1 MPESFTI
8 IRSNPRWGHTTGCY
22 TTQNV
27 SVRGSDEAYYA
38 WKANPYITKDDKKE
52 LLRRK
57 SVAISKLNDLKDI
70 ANKAQG
76 HWEKFGLKIQ
86 EIDIECQKKCLADL
100 DGDGTCPRAANCVLE
115 ETRPY
120 MHMRSTGQQL
130 LNELGAKRLDAFREC
145 DFLMVNAPDAVTAK
159 QMCHQKLKAFEHIRE
174 VSDVISKYNRLIS
187 DARSRARKAKDAFLG
202 SVQNLLQG
210 FIDAIIALM
219 GIIKEGFKILIASL
233 EPILKLTS
241 AASSFFIEHPNAILV
256 VGGVVGLG
264 VLAFV
269 ARPYIGILSAV
280 IGR

>member
-1 MPESFTI
+1 MPGSFTI

-27 SVRGSDEAYYA
+27 SVRSSDEAYHA

-57 SVAISKLNDLKDI
+57 SVAISKLDDLKST
-70 ANKAQG
+70 ANRAQN

-86 EIDIECQKKCLADL
+86 EIDAKCQEKCYADL

-120 MHMRSTGQQL
+120 MHMRTKGTQL

-159 QMCHQKLKAFEHIRE
+159 QMCHYKLKAFEHIRE
-174 VSDVISKYNRLIS
+174 VSDVIGKYNRLIA
-187 DARSRARKAKDAFLG
+187 DARNRARKANDALLAQA
-202 SVQNLLQG
+202 QNFLQG
-210 FIDAIIALM
+210 FMNMIVALIKIIQD
-219 GIIKEGFKILIASL
+219 GFKILIAAL
-233 EPILKLTS
+233 EPIAKLTS